1 MPSPASS
8 TTGTSD
14 TVYDLLL
21 VGQQALED
29 CLRYRR
35 FADDARREGDD
46 EVAAFFEE
54 LGDSDEEIA
63 ERVKA
68 MLRARL

>member
-1 MPSPASS
+1 MTSSASS
-8 TTGTSD
+8 TTGTTD

-54 LGDSDEEIA
+54 LGDGDEEIA